1 LRIACALLIISGMTA
16 GGVLASNQTS
26 VAREPQAG
34 LPASPQILV
43 IFSDDA
49 SQGWVRELTDAI
61 NATGPGPDGA
71 SPAWYFEYLDAVRF
85 QNDDLERRFGNA
97 IQEKYKNRRLDLIV
111 PVSSNA
117 ITFVND
123 IHGELWPGVP
133 VLAANYAGRTAVA
146 KPTSP
151 NVSVLSFENGIEPVL
166 ATIKAVLPETT
177 GVVLSSGVSE
187 AERRREAE
195 VGVAVRAAG
204 MELIDL
210 VAPSLADI
218 LARVPHLPE
227 RTVLFIAGGQV
238 DANGRAIPPWL
249 TCEVLSRAA
258 NRPAIMLGSQFLGCG
273 IIGGLMRDFTKI
285 GAIIGQRAMAAV
297 SGQSRSE
304 TVPFATIA
312 TLTFDARQ
320 LERWQVDE
328 RRLPRGSLVAFRQPG
343 LWRDYQ
349 RQALA
354 VLGLLT
360 VQAILI
366 LGLLF
371 ERRARRR
378 AEMDSRRNLS
388 LAAHVDR
395 RAAMATLSGSI
406 AHELNQPLGSI
417 LHNAEAAEMLVASN
431 RASPEDLLEI
441 LRAIRDEDARAS
453 QIVQRHREMLQKHDL
468 EKRPIDVHAVA
479 RESVALIAHEA
490 DKRRVAIESNVPA
503 TPCLVMGDRILLQQV
518 VVNLILNAMDAMA
531 ETPVARRRVTIRSLI
546 AGAVVTISVND
557 CGSGFA
563 ADVGGHLFEPF
574 FTSKPGGTGIGL
586 AIARS
591 TIEAH
596 DGTIEG
602 SAAAEGGATFRFT
615 LPLSAI

>member
-1 LRIACALLIISGMTA
+1 MNWRPRCPAIHRSSLRIACALVIVFEVTA
-16 GGVLASNQTS
+16 GRVPASNQTS
-26 VAREPQAG
+26 AAREPQAR
-34 LPASPQILV
+34 LTASPQILV

-61 NATGPGPDGA
+61 TATDSGLDGA

-85 QNDDLERRFGNA
+85 QNDDLERRFGIA
-97 IQEKYKNRRLDLIV
+97 MQEKYANRRLDLIV

-117 ITFVND
+117 ISFVND
-123 IHGELWPGVP
+123 RRSELWPGVP
-133 VLAANYAGRTAVA
+133 VLAANYAGRAAVA
-146 KPTSP
+146 KATAP
-151 NVSVLSFENGIEPVL
+151 NVSIVSFENGIEPFL

-177 GVVLSSGVSE
+177 GVVLTSGVSE

-195 VGVAVRAAG
+195 VGSAVRAAG

-218 LARVPHLPE
+218 LAKVAHLPE
-227 RTVLFIAGGQV
+227 HTVLFIAGGQV
-238 DANGRAIPPWL
+238 DTNGHAVPPSL

-273 IIGGLMRDFTKI
+273 IVGGLMRDFTKI

-297 SGQSRSE
+297 SGRPISSE
-304 TVPFATIA
+304 AVPFATIA
-312 TLTFDARQ
+312 TLKFDARQ
-320 LERWQVDE
+320 LERWGVDE
-328 RRLPRGSLVAFRQPG
+328 SRLPRGSRVAFREPS

-354 VLGLLT
+354 VFGMLI
-360 VQAILI
+360 VQSILI

-378 AEMDSRRNLS
+378 AEMDSRRSLS

-406 AHELNQPLGSI
+406 AHEINQPLGSI
-417 LHNAEAAEMLVASN
+417 LHNAQAAEMLVASN
-431 RASPEDLLEI
+431 RATPEDLLEI
-441 LRAIRDEDARAS
+441 LRAICDEDARAS
-453 QIVQRHREMLQKHDL
+453 QIVQRHRAMLQKHDL
-468 EKRPIDVHAVA
+468 EKRPVDVHAVA
-479 RESVALIAHEA
+479 RESVALVAHEA
-490 DKRRVAIESNVPA
+490 DKRRVAIESDVPA

-531 ETPVARRRVTIRSLI
+531 ETPGR
-546 AGAVVTISVND
+546 AG
-557 CGSGFA
+557 G
-563 ADVGGHLFEPF
+563 
-574 FTSKPGGTGIGL
+574 
-586 AIARS
+586 
-591 TIEAH
+591 
-596 DGTIEG
+596 
-602 SAAAEGGATFRFT
+602 
-615 LPLSAI
+615 

>member
-1 LRIACALLIISGMTA
+1 M
-16 GGVLASNQTS
+16 
-26 VAREPQAG
+26 
-34 LPASPQILV
+34 
-43 IFSDDA
+43 
-49 SQGWVRELTDAI
+49 
-61 NATGPGPDGA
+61 
-71 SPAWYFEYLDAVRF
+71 
-85 QNDDLERRFGNA
+85 
-97 IQEKYKNRRLDLIV
+97 

-117 ITFVND
+117 ITFVNSV
-123 IHGELWPGVP
+123 HNELWPGVP

-146 KPTSP
+146 KETSP
-151 NVSVLSFENGIEPVL
+151 NGSIVSFENGIEPAL

-177 GVVLSSGVSE
+177 GVVLTSGVSE
-187 AERRREAE
+187 VERRREAE
-195 VGVAVRAAG
+195 VGIAVRAAG

-210 VAPSLADI
+210 VAPSLDDI

-238 DANGRAIPPWL
+238 DTNGRAIPPWL

-273 IIGGLMRDFTKI
+273 IVGGLMRDFTKI

-297 SGQSRSE
+297 SGHQSSSE

-312 TLTFDARQ
+312 TLKFDARQ

-328 RRLPRGSLVAFRQPG
+328 SRLPRGSLVAFREPS

-354 VLGLLT
+354 VLGVFT

-378 AEMDSRRNLS
+378 AEMDSRRSLS

-417 LHNAEAAEMLVASN
+417 LHNAQAAEMLVASN

-441 LRAIRDEDARAS
+441 LRAICDEDARAS

-468 EKRPIDVHAVA
+468 EKRPVDVHAVA

-490 DKRRVAIESNVPA
+490 DKRRVAIESDVPA

-531 ETPVARRRVTIRSLI
+531 ETPVARRRVTICSLI

-563 ADVGGHLFEPF
+563 ADVGGRLFEPF

-615 LPLSAI
+615 LPLSAAI